1 MLHVFFCVCLF
12 WCHGLDLR
20 LELNRIYLSL
30 SFSSISVA
38 GVEET
43 GAEPDDA
50 PEEAGGR
57 AHHHRGEV
65 REQEAQVSRQ

>member
-1 MLHVFFCVCLF
+1 M
-12 WCHGLDLR
+12 
-20 LELNRIYLSL
+20 NKIYLSRSL
-30 SFSSISVA
+30 PSISFA

-65 REQEAQVSRQ
+65 REQEAQVSRQQHRLPRGTEETLR